1 MLHSVKELKGYAIGA
16 TDGPVGHVKDL
27 YFDDEW
33 WIIRYLVVDTGAWL
47 SSREVLVSP
56 ISIGDANWATKTL
69 SASISKEQVRNSPD
83 IDTDKPVSRQNEV
96 EYLGYYGYPNYWGG
110 GGLWGAG
117 MYPNMLLPGYSG
129 YGSSGI
135 MRSEAENAYRRAEAA
150 RHENDDPHLRSCKA
164 VVGYH
169 VHATDGDIG
178 HVEGMLV
185 DDETWAV
192 RYVIVDTS
200 NWWLGHKV
208 LIAPQWISEVGWAD
222 SKVYAQLTRQ
232 AVKDAPPYDDSGEF
246 DRAKE
251 VGIYRHYG
259 RPVYWPAEVELET
272 ETSRR

>member
-27 YFDDEW
+27 YFDDDW

-47 SSREVLVSP
+47 SGREVLVSP
-56 ISIGDANWATKTL
+56 ISIGEADWGTKSL

-117 MYPNMLLPGYSG
+117 MYPNMLLPGYND
-129 YGSSGI
+129 YGSSGV
-135 MRSEAENAYRRAEAA
+135 MRSQAENAYRRAAA
-150 RHENDDPHLRSCKA
+150 AQHENDDPHLRSCKE

-178 HVEGMLV
+178 HVAGMLV
-185 DDETWAV
+185 DDETWAI
-192 RYVIVDTS
+192 RYLIVNTS
-200 NWWLGHKV
+200 NWWLGHQV
-208 LIAPQWISEVGWAD
+208 LIAPQWIDDVSWSD
-222 SKVYAQLTRQ
+222 SKVSVKMTRQ
-232 AVKDAPPYDDSGEF
+232 AIKDAPAYEPAAPL
-246 DRAKE
+246 DRARE
-251 VGIYRHYG
+251 MSLHEYYG
-259 RPVYWPAEVELET
+259 RIGYWADAGRRET
-272 ETSRR
+272 EISHI